1 VVSHLRKFQPE
12 IVINDRTNAPAD
24 FRSREGDGALGDFEN
39 RYPWDLFTTV
49 TEETW
54 GYQPNAKVKSLAK
67 LIHLLVGA
75 AGRDGNFLLNLG
87 PRPNGL
93 IDAAQAER
101 VRNIGRWL
109 NTYGESIYATRGGP
123 WLFGSYGV
131 STHNQSVIY
140 IHLLEAPKDGTL
152 SLPALPVRIK
162 SATLL
167 HGSALQFEQSN
178 RELFIQIPPASIDA
192 IDTVLKLE
200 IDQPWTSNA
209 VIPIPASF

>member
-1 VVSHLRKFQPE
+1 
-12 IVINDRTNAPAD
+12 
-24 FRSREGDGALGDFEN
+24 
-39 RYPWDLFTTV
+39 
-49 TEETW
+49 
-54 GYQPNAKVKSLAK
+54 
-67 LIHLLVGA
+67 
-75 AGRDGNFLLNLG
+75 
-87 PRPNGL
+87 
-93 IDAAQAER
+93 
-101 VRNIGRWL
+101 
-109 NTYGESIYATRGGP
+109 
-123 WLFGSYGV
+123 
-131 STHNQSVIY
+131 VIY